1 MRLLIAI
8 FLSFIISTLLS
19 ANEHFKL
26 YKFKS
31 GMVYYD
37 VKTASFDDNLNSQV
51 EGIAKLVFDNWGLKE
66 LKEEDMSEIQQGDFN
81 ESQSRHTL
89 TEVDNGTVYSVDF
102 NEKKILKTR
111 DRDLDL
117 AIAQK
122 LDLSNQN
129 IKSLEN
135 LGAKKVGT
143 EKVANY
149 ECDVWEYKDQQICL
163 YKGIPLKIV
172 IKNAGFYSEKKAVQ
186 VIFDQPIAEK
196 EFKLPNFPIVEDG
209 SYSNNQASLVRTDD
223 YITSIM
229 DLKKEMKKKGI
240 NLQDKNLTVTP
251 ELQKDIINALG
262 KRYLEKQKKYLKPL
276 IEEMK
281 KAKECIAKASTKEE
295 ADKCLKPVENI
306 NNKLGDRTPKFD
318 FTNLNEMK
326 KQKAIQELDSE
337 IKNTEVTANCV
348 DKNNKTTDVIICT
361 EGRLNPEESSNTPLD
376 SNNSK

>member
-163 YKGIPLKIV
+163 YKG
-172 IKNAGFYSEKKAVQ
+172 
-186 VIFDQPIAEK
+186 
-196 EFKLPNFPIVEDG
+196 
-209 SYSNNQASLVRTDD
+209 RTDD

-262 KRYLEKQKKYLKPL
+262 KRYLEKQKSVLLKQAL
-276 IEEMK
+276 K
-281 KAKECIAKASTKEE
+281 KRQTS
-295 ADKCLKPVENI
+295 V
-306 NNKLGDRTPKFD
+306 
-318 FTNLNEMK
+318 
-326 KQKAIQELDSE
+326 
-337 IKNTEVTANCV
+337 
-348 DKNNKTTDVIICT
+348 
-361 EGRLNPEESSNTPLD
+361 
-376 SNNSK
+376 